1 MTTEYEAKV
10 VKILDALHEHEEEDN
25 LHTLQ
30 LLLQDAEEGYVFK
43 VVLEEKNVRELV
55 GARDPLTSKQMI
67 ELAIMLR
74 SREEPVKM
82 MVPTDSKEI
91 SLEDLQETKK
101 LDPPKRNRN
110 RRRRRNNKKPSNF
123 NNAKRKDS

>member
-10 VKILDALHEHEEEDN
+10 VRILDALHEHEELDN
-25 LHTLQ
+25 THTLQ
-30 LLLQDAEEGYVFK
+30 LLLQDVEEAYVFQ
-43 VVLEEKNVRELV
+43 VTLEEKNVRELV

-82 MVPTDSKEI
+82 MVPIASKEI
-91 SLEDLQETKK
+91 SLEDFKETKK
-101 LDPPKRNRN
+101 LDRPKRN
-110 RRRRRNNKKPSNF
+110 RRRRRNNKKSNNF
-123 NNAKRKDS
+123 GQQNRKDN

>member
-30 LLLQDAEEGYVFK
+30 LLLQDVEEGYVFQ

-67 ELAIMLR
+67 ELAILLR

-82 MVPTDSKEI
+82 MVPTNSKDI
-91 SLEDLQETKK
+91 SLEDFQETKK
-101 LDPPKRNRN
+101 LDRPKRN

-123 NNAKRKDS
+123 NKVN

>member
-10 VKILDALHEHEEEDN
+10 VRILDALHEHEELDN
-25 LHTLQ
+25 THTLQ
-30 LLLQDAEEGYVFK
+30 LLLQDVEEAYVFQ
-43 VVLEEKNVRELV
+43 VTLEEKNVRELV

-82 MVPTDSKEI
+82 MVPIDSKEI
-91 SLEDLQETKK
+91 SLEDFKETKK
-101 LDPPKRNRN
+101 LDRPKRN
-110 RRRRRNNKKPSNF
+110 RRRRRNNKKSNNF
-123 NNAKRKDS
+123 SQQNRKDN

>member
-10 VKILDALHEHEEEDN
+10 VRILDALHEHEELDN
-25 LHTLQ
+25 THTLQ
-30 LLLQDAEEGYVFK
+30 LLLQDVEEAYVFQ
-43 VVLEEKNVRELV
+43 VSLEEKNVRELV

-82 MVPTDSKEI
+82 MVPIDSKEI
-91 SLEDLQETKK
+91 SLEDFKETKK
-101 LDPPKRNRN
+101 LDRPKRN
-110 RRRRRNNKKPSNF
+110 RRRRRNNKKSNNF
-123 NNAKRKDS
+123 GQQNRKDN